1 MPSAWTKPP
10 IFISHA
16 SDDREIV
23 TKLIDALNN
32 GLHLPGE
39 TFFCSSVPGMGIP
52 NGKRFIDY
60 IRETIDETKLV
71 IFLISPAFLESRFC
85 LAESGAAWV
94 KSVDQIILL
103 MPSLKPEDLGGVFDG
118 IQAKKLSD
126 QYALNELKD
135 RICNAV
141 SPRPQ
146 VNSNHWERV
155 RNEFLSYVDSL
166 PPPNLESSVKQVAAP
181 QSAQLQSPS
190 PDLTPDARRL
200 LVAASE
206 EHCGFI
212 SASSL
217 QGGRSAISIG
227 AQYGVRME
235 FAQFE
240 NEQSQS
246 ILDQLETSGLI
257 EPLNWKKSEYKITA
271 VGIKIAG
278 LLRAQLGTLG
288 GWSGNSVT
296 IR

>member
-1 MPSAWTKPP
+1 
-10 IFISHA
+10 
-16 SDDREIV
+16 
-23 TKLIDALNN
+23 
-32 GLHLPGE
+32 
-39 TFFCSSVPGMGIP
+39 MGIP

-257 EPLNWKKSEYKITA
+257 EPLNWKKSECKITA